1 MATNIPCIDM
11 AFSADVF
18 AMMELEPRSSLP
30 ETVTGRPVM
39 TRARSGTTHQRRKK
53 ERPTQPDVQAH
64 ATTARSASASAK
76 RNTGSR
82 PEQFGDLER
91 A

>member
-30 ETVTGRPVM
+30 ETVTGRPVIA
-39 TRARSGTTHQRRKK
+39 RARSGTTHQRRG
-53 ERPTQPDVQAH
+53 RPMSSDVQARTK
-64 ATTARSASASAK
+64 AARPASASAK
-76 RNTGSR
+76 RSTGS
-82 PEQFGDLER
+82 
-91 A
+91 

>member
-18 AMMELEPRSSLP
+18 AVMELEPRSSLP

-39 TRARSGTTHQRRKK
+39 ARARSGTTHQRR
-53 ERPTQPDVQAH
+53 ERPINSDVQART
-64 ATTARSASASAK
+64 TTAHPASALAK
-76 RNTGSR
+76 RNTGLR
-82 PEQFGDLER
+82 AEQSGDLER

>member
-11 AFSADVF
+11 AFSTDVF

-30 ETVTGRPVM
+30 ETVTGRPVV
-39 TRARSGTTHQRRKK
+39 TRARSGTTHQRRQT
-53 ERPTQPDVQAH
+53 EGPTQLDVQAR
-64 ATTARSASASAK
+64 ASTARPASALAK
-76 RNTGSR
+76 GNTGSR
-82 PEQFGDLER
+82 AEQSDDLGR